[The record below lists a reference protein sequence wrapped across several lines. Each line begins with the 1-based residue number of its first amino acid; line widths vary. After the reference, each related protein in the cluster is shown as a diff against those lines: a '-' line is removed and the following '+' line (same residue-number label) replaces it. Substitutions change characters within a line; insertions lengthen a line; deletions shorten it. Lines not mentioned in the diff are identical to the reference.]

1 MDQGV
6 LRSTQ
11 THSPPKGNISL
22 SNTDMI
28 YADFTTWLCAIFYI
42 RVAFFFLFFVQVLT
56 NSEIFKGHYMST
68 QCGNSHVDV
77 CIFTIQGRPFHKCIF
92 SFAETN
98 CKRGR
103 FGVLL
108 HLRGISSPTQVAS
121 FPSASVDLEHTIVLH
136 CIHFYCVAGTGEAL
150 ENEKKV
156 PHV

>member
-1 MDQGV
+1 MV
-6 LRSTQ
+6 MC
-11 THSPPKGNISL
+11 NILYKS
-22 SNTDMI
+22 SI
-28 YADFTTWLCAIFYI
+28 
-42 RVAFFFLFFVQVLT
+42 FFLFFVQVLT

-77 CIFTIQGRPFHKCIF
+77 CIFTIQERPFHKCIF